1 MIFGGDNIKIWKC
14 KMRFSETYFCILIL
28 DKRSRRKHPYFSND
42 FFASAVELYLEKKVE
57 VADDLDELL
66 LYIENHF
73 NINKDEH
80 FLIFPLQGS
89 GLNKDISFLNFHL
102 LSKKNEAEILQQ
114 ISEIT

>member
-1 MIFGGDNIKIWKC
+1 MTFLHLLLN
-14 KMRFSETYFCILIL
+14 Y
-28 DKRSRRKHPYFSND
+28 N
-42 FFASAVELYLEKKVE
+42 LEKKVE

-66 LYIENHF
+66 LYIENLF

-102 LSKKNEAEILQQ
+102 LSEKNEAEIYSKYLKLLKFN
-114 ISEIT
+114 ITE